1 MVRPVGG
8 HHHEIV
14 NLISDDEGDD
24 FSDGSDD
31 LHEADYMEE
40 ASGDEV
46 EDFFDAPQAPDHAN
60 ADDRVFIDLTAFPEA
75 DVPLSQQ
82 PPNHVEEADPADV
95 NAESELIT
103 EAVCLQLVLD
113 VLPDISI
120 DHVLTMIR
128 QHTIDQTRTKIHSE
142 MIVNELLEVTYP
154 KEADVARKKRGRQD
168 SEGASDYEKDK
179 SDSRSLTYETDA

>member
-1 MVRPVGG
+1 M
-8 HHHEIV
+8 
-14 NLISDDEGDD
+14 
-24 FSDGSDD
+24 
-31 LHEADYMEE
+31 
-40 ASGDEV
+40 
-46 EDFFDAPQAPDHAN
+46 
-60 ADDRVFIDLTAFPEA
+60 
-75 DVPLSQQ
+75 
-82 PPNHVEEADPADV
+82 
-95 NAESELIT
+95 
-103 EAVCLQLVLD
+103 CLQLVLD

-128 QHTIDQTRTKIHSE
+128 QHTIDETRTKKHSE